1 MFQLHNM
8 DERVMIVSGF
18 SVSNLEVLPTF
29 ISLLLI
35 TFLYMFLYLK
45 KSIFHCILIAKKASI
60 LLVHNNYDM

>member
-35 TFLYMFLYLK
+35 TFLYMFL
-45 KSIFHCILIAKKASI
+45 
-60 LLVHNNYDM
+60 